1 MEKRKETEQRRLQR
15 ENDKKLSIH
24 HIINKA
30 SKDLFSNLND
40 SENLKEKT
48 WGKHR
53 RRHIAHENEH
63 PLETL
68 QNTRRFMQVMSEEA
82 TKLYEALISM
92 SPEKFYKNKFIKWNQ

>member
-15 ENDKKLSIH
+15 EYDKRISIH

-30 SKDLFSNLND
+30 SKELFDNLND
-40 SENLKEKT
+40 DDNLKEKT

-53 RRHIAHENEH
+53 KRHLAHENEH

-68 QNTRRFMQVMSEEA
+68 QNTKRFTQVMSEEA
-82 TKLYEALISM
+82 KELYEALISM
-92 SPEKFYKNKFIKWNQ
+92 SPEKFYKNKFIK

>member
-15 ENDKKLSIH
+15 EYDKRISIH

-30 SKDLFSNLND
+30 SKELFNNLND
-40 SENLKEKT
+40 DDNLKEKT

-53 RRHIAHENEH
+53 KRHLAHENEH

-68 QNTRRFMQVMSEEA
+68 QNTKRFTQVMSEEA
-82 TKLYEALISM
+82 KELYDALVSM

>member
-15 ENDKKLSIH
+15 EYDKRISIH

-30 SKDLFSNLND
+30 SKELFNNLND
-40 SENLKEKT
+40 DDNLKEKT

-53 RRHIAHENEH
+53 KRHLAHENEH

-68 QNTRRFMQVMSEEA
+68 QNTKRFTQVMSEEA
-82 TKLYEALISM
+82 KELYDALVSM
-92 SPEKFYKNKFIKWNQ
+92 SPEKFYKNKFIK